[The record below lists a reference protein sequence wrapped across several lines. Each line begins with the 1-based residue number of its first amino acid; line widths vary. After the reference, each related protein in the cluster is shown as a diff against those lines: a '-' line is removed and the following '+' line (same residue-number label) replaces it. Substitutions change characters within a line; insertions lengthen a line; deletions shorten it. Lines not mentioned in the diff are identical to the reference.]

1 MSLFTYGYRILKL
14 LKKVKILF
22 YVILDV
28 LWTQKSQAGNTSSTS
43 VFSVVDMGSL
53 LQVYAA
59 TGLNFPRKIMNTK
72 GGRISFHG
80 SSE

>member
-1 MSLFTYGYRILKL
+1 MLSWVYCGR
-14 LKKVKILF
+14 KKVALE
-22 YVILDV
+22 L
-28 LWTQKSQAGNTSSTS
+28 SQAGNTSSTS
-43 VFSVVDMGSL
+43 VFSVVDMGSQ

>member
-1 MSLFTYGYRILKL
+1 MALEL
-14 LKKVKILF
+14 
-22 YVILDV
+22 
-28 LWTQKSQAGNTSSTS
+28 SQAGNTSSTS
-43 VFSVVDMGSL
+43 VFSVVDMRSQ

>member
-1 MSLFTYGYRILKL
+1 MALQL
-14 LKKVKILF
+14 
-22 YVILDV
+22 
-28 LWTQKSQAGNTSSTS
+28 SQAGNTSSTS

-72 GGRISFHG
+72 EVVYLSTVAASNSGNG
-80 SSE
+80 SSD